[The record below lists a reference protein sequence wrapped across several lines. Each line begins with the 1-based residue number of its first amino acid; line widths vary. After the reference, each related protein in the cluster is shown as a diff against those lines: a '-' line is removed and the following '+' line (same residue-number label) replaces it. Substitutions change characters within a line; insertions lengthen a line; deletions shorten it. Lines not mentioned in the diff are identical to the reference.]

1 MKPDTRERNMQARER
16 HLEDSGLAVPKQA
29 LRIASHWT
37 PDQALVVYE
46 TLDDLIDLIW
56 RQYGLDI
63 QHAFKNQ
70 CADSDNNF
78 NLTNINQGDLPF

>member
-1 MKPDTRERNMQARER
+1 MKLDTRERNMQARER
-16 HLEDSGLAVPKQA
+16 HLEASGLTVPQRS

-70 CADSDNNF
+70 CADSDNNS

>member
-16 HLEDSGLAVPKQA
+16 HLEASGLAVPERA

-37 PDQALVVYE
+37 PEQALVVYE

-56 RQYGLDI
+56 CQYGLDI

-70 CADSDNNF
+70 CADSDDNF
-78 NLTNINQGDLPF
+78 TLTNTNKGDLPF

>member
-1 MKPDTRERNMQARER
+1 MKTSIRQLNMAARER
-16 HLEDSGLAVPKQA
+16 HLEESGLAVPQRA

-37 PDQALVVYE
+37 PEQALVVYE

-70 CADSDNNF
+70 CADSDDNF
-78 NLTNINQGDLPF
+78 KLTNINQGDLPF

>member
-1 MKPDTRERNMQARER
+1 MQARER
-16 HLEDSGLAVPKQA
+16 HLEESGLAVPERS

-78 NLTNINQGDLPF
+78 TPANTDQGDLPF

>member
-1 MKPDTRERNMQARER
+1 MKPSTRELNMQARER
-16 HLEDSGLAVPKQA
+16 HLEESGLTTPERS
-29 LRIASHWT
+29 LRLPSHWT
-37 PDQALVVYE
+37 PEQALAIYE
-46 TLDDLIDLIW
+46 TLDDLIDLLW

-78 NLTNINQGDLPF
+78 TPANTDQGDLPF

>member
-16 HLEDSGLAVPKQA
+16 HLEESGLAVPERS

-37 PDQALVVYE
+37 PEQALVVYE

-56 RQYGLDI
+56 HQYGIDI

-70 CADSDNNF
+70 CAERDNNF

>member
-1 MKPDTRERNMQARER
+1 MQARER
-16 HLEDSGLAVPKQA
+16 HLEESDLAVPERS

-63 QHAFKNQ
+63 QQALKNQ
-70 CADSDNNF
+70 CAERDINF
-78 NLTNINQGDLPF
+78 NLTNINQDDLPF

>member
-1 MKPDTRERNMQARER
+1 MQARER
-16 HLEDSGLAVPKQA
+16 HLEELGLAIPERS

-37 PDQALVVYE
+37 PEQALVVYE

-63 QHAFKNQ
+63 QQAFKNQ
-70 CADSDNNF
+70 CTNNADNL
-78 NLTNINQGDLPF
+78 NLTNTNQGDLPF

>member
-16 HLEDSGLAVPKQA
+16 HLEESDLAVPERS

-63 QHAFKNQ
+63 QQALKNQ
-70 CADSDNNF
+70 CAERDINF
-78 NLTNINQGDLPF
+78 NLTNINQDDLPF